1 MNKKQAQAILEEK
14 DILNQ
19 AKTEFRLA
27 KDDLTPKWLQWQTNL
42 KLYNNQKRD
51 KEAIGN
57 NLLYTLFNTLL
68 AFLYFDKLT
77 VSFEPRESGDVER
90 CQLITQLAQY
100 DFDEM
105 GMGKKKY
112 DIIWDSLFFGN
123 AYVYVGGLQ
132 NQTPVVEVID
142 PFTIYIDPNATSIED
157 ARFIALERQMTKWE
171 MEDKGF
177 KNIDQLTE
185 PNLNTQTRQAEQAR
199 KEAKNEV
206 SQNEPQDYQN
216 KKYVILEWFTI
227 RNGQKVHFYTD
238 FNCSVLLSKV
248 KPLVFKDNRFP
259 FVVYPF
265 SPVPHELSSISV
277 PDLLE
282 DKQRASA
289 ILLNLG
295 LSMEKVKLYPRYLFD
310 RNAILNIQDL
320 KNIQFNKY
328 IPVDASGRSIRDII
342 APLEQ
347 SSITN
352 STDAIYALIRDI
364 SERTVGTPALKQ
376 GIVSSGKRTAT
387 ELQLASI
394 NADTRNS
401 LSAKIYALSDIEFW
415 TLWLN
420 RYKQFKTLAKGKI
433 VRIQG
438 TLGARFESIDVDT
451 FNFHTDPD
459 IRIESSNIA
468 AQKKML
474 EVQQLTELAK
484 IILTDTT
491 PEFSKRYFQRKLL
504 ELSDFRKDEIDQIV
518 SPTFDE
524 LRAQEENKLLEQG
537 KSPEIEPYDDHYT
550 HIMIHNS
557 VPNNEITRN
566 VLIAHIQA
574 HKTAYLDKKRQEAE
588 QMYQV
593 EKKMKSDLLNSVSE
607 INKGALEK
615 FTAGQMPTQPI
626 QNPVNRITSPQQF
639 LSNIEGG
646 NIKNETPS
654 TNINELI

>member
-1 MNKKQAQAILEEK
+1 MTKKQQAEALLEEK

-27 KDDLTPKWLQWQTNL
+27 KDALTPKWLQWQTNL

-51 KEAIGN
+51 KEAVGN

-68 AFLYFDKLT
+68 SFLYFDKLT

-90 CQLITQLAQY
+90 CQLVTQLAQY
-100 DFDEM
+100 DFEEM
-105 GMGKKKY
+105 GMSRKKY
-112 DIIWDSLFFGN
+112 DILWDSLFFGN

-132 NQTPVVEVID
+132 DQTPVVEVID
-142 PFTIYIDPNATSIED
+142 PFTIYIDPIATSIQD
-157 ARFIALERQMTKWE
+157 TRFIALERQMTKWE
-171 MEDKGF
+171 MKQKGF
-177 KNIDQLTE
+177 KNIEQLTE

-206 SQNEPQDYQN
+206 SQNEPQDYEN
-216 KKYVILEWFTI
+216 KKYIVLEWFTI
-227 RNGQKVHFYTD
+227 RGSKKVHFYTD
-238 FNCSVLLSKV
+238 FNCSILLSEV
-248 KPLVFKDNRFP
+248 KPLVFKDNLFP

-265 SPVPHELSSISV
+265 SPVSHELSSISV

-295 LSMEKVKLYPRYLFD
+295 LAMEKAKLYPRYLFD

-328 IPVDASGRSIRDII
+328 IPVDAAGRSIRDII

-352 STDAIYALIRDI
+352 STDAIYSLIRDI
-364 SERTVGTPALKQ
+364 AERTVGTPALKQ
-376 GIVSSGKRTAT
+376 GIVSTGKRTAT
-387 ELQLASI
+387 ELQLAAI

-401 LSAKIYALSDIEFW
+401 LAAKIYALSDIEFW
-415 TLWLN
+415 KLWLN

-438 TLGARFESIDVDT
+438 ALGARFESIEADT
-451 FNFHTDPD
+451 FDFHTDPD

-474 EVQQLTELAK
+474 EIQQLVEMSQ
-484 IILTDTT
+484 ILITDST

-504 ELSDFRKDEIDQIV
+504 QLSDFRKDEIDQIV
-518 SPTFDE
+518 PPTFDE
-524 LRAQEENKLLEQG
+524 LRAQEENKLLEKG
-537 KSPEIEPYDDHYT
+537 KLPEIEPYDDHYT
-550 HIMIHNS
+550 HIMVHNS
-557 VPNNEITRN
+557 VPSNETTRN

-574 HKTAYLDKKRQEAE
+574 HKTAYLDEKREEKE
-588 QMYQV
+588 QMYQA
-593 EKKMKSDLLNSVSE
+593 EKKMKSNLLNQVSTP
-607 INKGALEK
+607 NKGELEK
-615 FTAGQMPTQPI
+615 FTAGQIPTQPI
-626 QNPVNRITSPQQF
+626 QSPLSNISSPQQF
-639 LSNIEGG
+639 LSNIQGG
-646 NIKNETPS
+646 NITNENP
-654 TNINELI
+654 TNPIE